1 MAMRLDY
8 VVRETSNN
16 PLRNLLLTV
25 ASIITFGVSLGHSWR
40 RPVVCGRC

>member
-16 PLRNLLLTV
+16 LLRNLLLTV
-25 ASIITFGVSLGHSWR
+25 ASIITFGVSLGIL
-40 RPVVCGRC
+40 CGAL